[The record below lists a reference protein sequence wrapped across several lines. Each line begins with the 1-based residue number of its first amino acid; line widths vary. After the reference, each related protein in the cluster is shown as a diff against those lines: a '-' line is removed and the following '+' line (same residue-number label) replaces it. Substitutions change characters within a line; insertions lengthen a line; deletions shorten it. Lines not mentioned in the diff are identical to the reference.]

1 MNTTNLNAECLSYQ
15 RHIMITPWSHSQ
27 CEEHQCLTMFCSLR
41 SAAPPAGQWRPQVLL
56 IPDGGDGHTRTDP
69 DEHMIRSA
77 AGDPETHN
85 TATVSLHLHQWYL
98 YLYLYIFFY
107 FNIKKWD
114 LTVKSYVNSCEM
126 FHVNRANLWT
136 EAAGCAVLGWTR
148 VHLTQQITVFL
159 TWRSTFREQ
168 EGVLTIWQTHGS
180 M

>member
-1 MNTTNLNAECLSYQ
+1 MWRASV
-15 RHIMITPWSHSQ
+15 SHHVLQPTVS
-27 CEEHQCLTMFCSLR
+27 
-41 SAAPPAGQWRPQVLL
+41 SAPCGTV
-56 IPDGGDGHTRTDP
+56 
-69 DEHMIRSA
+69 
-77 AGDPETHN
+77 
-85 TATVSLHLHQWYL
+85 TATGPSDPWWRRWTHPHWSGRTHDPFCCRRPWNTQHSNCESSPSSLNLTFQKLNEW
-98 YLYLYIFFY
+98 INTFFY
-107 FNIKKWD
+107 SNIKKWD

-168 EGVLTIWQTHGS
+168 EGVLTIWQTRGS